1 MNRVFSLRRVAGVM
15 AATAAFALVG
25 CSSTRYERSVGEF
38 VDDKVL
44 DRRVDH
50 ALNAQPVYKY
60 PDVHVHSYRG
70 TVQLSGFVATE
81 AQKQAATEIAQ
92 RVRGVA
98 QVENAISIA
107 PLGDMTLKNFIP
119 GRPNDTNEVNRTAT
133 GAPARNVE
141 VQRSGPITSGSV
153 TNDNTRRDVNVNVN
167 R

>member
-1 MNRVFSLRRVAGVM
+1 MKRFTLRRVAGVVT
-15 AATAAFALVG
+15 ATAALALVG
-25 CSSTRYERSVGEF
+25 CSTTRYERSVGEF

-44 DRRVDH
+44 DRRVNH
-50 ALNAQPVYKY
+50 ALNTQPVFKY
-60 PDVHVHSYRG
+60 PDVHVHSFRG
-70 TVQLSGFVATE
+70 IVQLSGFVATD

-92 RVRGVA
+92 RVRGVQ

-119 GRPNDTNEVNRTAT
+119 GRANDTNDVNRTAT

-141 VQRSGPITSGSV
+141 VQRSGSIRSGSV
-153 TNDNTRRDVNVNVN
+153 TNDTIRREVDVDVN

>member
-1 MNRVFSLRRVAGVM
+1 M
-15 AATAAFALVG
+15 
-25 CSSTRYERSVGEF
+25 GEY
-38 VDDKVL
+38 VDDQVMN
-44 DRRVDH
+44 RRVDH

-70 TVQLSGFVATE
+70 VVQLSGFVASD
-81 AQKQAATEIAQ
+81 AQRQAATEIAQ

-107 PLGDMTLKNFIP
+107 PLGDMTLKNYIP
-119 GRPNDTNEVNRTAT
+119 GRANDTNEVNRTSA

-141 VQRSGPITSGSV
+141 VQRSQPYRGGAV
-153 TNDNTRRDVNVNVN
+153 TNDYESRRDVNVNVN